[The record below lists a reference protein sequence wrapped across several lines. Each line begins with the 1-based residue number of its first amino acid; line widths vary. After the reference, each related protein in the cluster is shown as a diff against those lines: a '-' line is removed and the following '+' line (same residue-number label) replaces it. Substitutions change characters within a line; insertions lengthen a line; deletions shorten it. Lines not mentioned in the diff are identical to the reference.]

1 MPLTGEASKV
11 VFALASTSRL
21 TGERIT
27 ITYAANVNCAGA
39 GYRADLVRIS
49 TAEDG
54 PAAR

>member
-11 VFALASTSRL
+11 VFAMASTSRL
-21 TGERIT
+21 TGERVT

-54 PAAR
+54 PAVR